1 MRAYPEGE
9 AYADQGYVLNLE
21 ARMALPRFD
30 DAMAGQMQLIGFVD
44 HGSVSTSKN
53 AWTAGP
59 NRRTLSGAGVG
70 LSWADN
76 NNFIVRAYY
85 AHKVGNEK
93 ALSAPD
99 SAGRF
104 WIQAVKYF

>member
-1 MRAYPEGE
+1 LSQR
-9 AYADQGYVLNLE
+9 L
-21 ARMALPRFD
+21 
-30 DAMAGQMQLIGFVD
+30 QLIGFVD
-44 HGSVSTSKN
+44 HGNVTTNKN
-53 AWTAGP
+53 AWTVGS
-59 NRRTLSGAGVG
+59 NHRTLSAAGVG

-76 NNFIVRAYY
+76 NNFVVKAYY
-85 AHKVGNEK
+85 AHKLGNEK